1 MELPLRIK
9 YFDKNIEKLK
19 KTEKGDWVDLRSA
32 IDISLKKGDFAL
44 IPLGVGMV
52 LPDGYEAHIV
62 PRSSTFKN
70 WKIIQ
75 TNSVGIIDNS
85 YSGEND
91 QWMMPVYAV
100 EDTKI
105 KKNDRICQFRILE
118 KMPALEIQE
127 VEHLNDVSRGGFGS
141 TGKN

>member
-1 MELPLRIK
+1 
-9 YFDKNIEKLK
+9 
-19 KTEKGDWVDLRSA
+19 
-32 IDISLKKGDFAL
+32 
-44 IPLGVGMV
+44 MV

-118 KMPALEIQE
+118 KMPVLEIQE

>member
-1 MELPLRIK
+1 MGLPLRIK
-9 YFDKNIEKLK
+9 YFDKSIEKLK
-19 KTEKGDWVDLRSA
+19 KTEKGDWIDLRSA

>member
-1 MELPLRIK
+1 MGLPLRIK
-9 YFDKNIEKLK
+9 YFDKSIEKLK
-19 KTEKGDWVDLRSA
+19 KTEKGDWIDLRSA

-100 EDTKI
+100 KDTKI

-127 VEHLNDVSRGGFGS
+127 VEYLNDVSRGGFGS

>member
-19 KTEKGDWVDLRSA
+19 KTEKGDWIDLRSA

-75 TNSVGIIDNS
+75 TNSVGIIDSS
-85 YSGEND
+85 YSREND

-118 KMPALEIQE
+118 KMPVLEIQE